1 MTRDAKMVI
10 TGIVVAMML
19 PLLVIG
25 LKLPLWMCAALAA
38 AAFVVIGLVL
48 RPEAHTVEIE
58 LGQLSDTRA
67 QTANSLIGDADVAL
81 NRLRKVAPLI
91 RDAQMGDELRKLIA
105 TTDSILADVRNEP
118 DSVFAIRRLFTFY
131 LPSAVSVCEGWQTLE
146 RHAEP
151 AAERMQQTRDTM
163 HALNQAFVKFAQ
175 DADAPDIQE
184 MDTTLKLLKDSLRAD
199 LESAS

>member
-58 LGQLSDTRA
+58 AGAAFGHARA
-67 QTANSLIGDADVAL
+67 DRQQ
-81 NRLRKVAPLI
+81 PH
-91 RDAQMGDELRKLIA
+91 
-105 TTDSILADVRNEP
+105 
-118 DSVFAIRRLFTFY
+118 RR
-131 LPSAVSVCEGWQTLE
+131 
-146 RHAEP
+146 RRRRAEP
-151 AAERMQQTRDTM
+151 A
-163 HALNQAFVKFAQ
+163 
-175 DADAPDIQE
+175 QE
-184 MDTTLKLLKDSLRAD
+184 GRTP
-199 LESAS
+199 